1 MPVNSFDHYPLSWK
15 PDKTKLT
22 VPYYKSLS
30 LDLEE
35 KIRSGELKAG
45 TKLPP
50 QREIADY
57 LDLNYTTITRVY
69 DLCRK
74 KGLIYGVTG
83 KGTFVA
89 AHPAEDVTIAV
100 PESQPDTIEMGSVN
114 GFSEYSLPVEE
125 ATKTVIERGYLRSLY
140 EYSYP
145 LGHPHQLAAGA
156 RWIEQ
161 LKVHSDPAHMAICAG
176 AQNALTVALL
186 SLFSPGDEIA
196 VDPYT
201 YSNFI
206 ELAHMFHLVLVPI
219 AGDKEGM
226 LPGALEKSCRLH
238 SLKGIYL
245 IPTCANPTT
254 ITISETRRKELADVI
269 KKQKLILIEDDISTW
284 LFAASGLPVLTS
296 FHDLLEGNSVYI
308 CGMTKSL
315 CPGLRIAFMSFP
327 PALKGAISHGISNIN
342 IKTSSLDAE
351 IISELILNGS
361 AYDIARKKAAWAIEA
376 SRLFAEVFPGFGTAP
391 CYYRWLPIG
400 TNRPFLKT
408 EKELLGRGVRI
419 YHSERFAVTRENGE
433 KYLRVALCSAGN
445 VHRLKKGLQ
454 ILKEYLEERAVK
466 N

>member
-1 MPVNSFDHYPLSWK
+1 MPINSFDHYPLSWK

-30 LDLEE
+30 RDLEE
-35 KIRSGELKAG
+35 KIRSGKLKAG

-69 DLCRK
+69 DRCRK

-89 AHPAEDVTIAV
+89 AHPTEDVTIAV
-100 PESQPDTIEMGSVN
+100 PDADPDTIEMGSVN

-125 ATKTVIERGYLRSLY
+125 ATKTVIQRGYLRSLY

-161 LKVHSDPAHMAICAG
+161 FRAHSDPSHMAICAG

-186 SLFSPGDEIA
+186 SLFSPGDKIA

-206 ELAHMFHLVLVPI
+206 ELARMFHLVLVPI
-219 AGDKEGM
+219 AGDKDGM
-226 LPGALEKSCRLH
+226 LPEALEKSCHLH
-238 SLKGIYL
+238 GLKGIYL

-254 ITISETRRKELADVI
+254 LTLSETRRKELASVI
-269 KKQKLILIEDDISTW
+269 SRQHLLLIEDDISTW
-284 LFAASGLPVLTS
+284 LFAASGRPVLPS
-296 FHDLLEGNSVYI
+296 LHDLLQGQSIYI

-327 PALKGAISHGISNIN
+327 PEYKTAISHGIANIN

-361 AYDIARKKAAWAIEA
+361 AYVIARKKAEWAEQT
-376 SRLFAEVFPGFGTAP
+376 SRLFARFFPGFDTDPG
-391 CYYRWLPIG
+391 YYRWLPIG
-400 TNRPFLKT
+400 PDHPFRKT
-408 EKELLGRGVRI
+408 EQDLMERGIHV
-419 YHSERFAVTRENGE
+419 YHSERFAVTHEEGEN
-433 KYLRVALCSAGN
+433 YLRISLCSAGN
-445 VHRLKKGLQ
+445 RYRFERGLQ
-454 ILKEYLEERAVK
+454 ILRAYITE
-466 N
+466 NN